1 MANTKALV
9 EEVEPFI
16 REWLRNK
23 FRANFSRKR
32 VPIGEGA
39 FHQFGAV
46 SENGEIVVAIRRL
59 SGKTDGGNLPT
70 GKIQVVFKDL
80 HHLSLV
86 KAKIK
91 ALLITDAEF
100 LSIIRKQTR
109 GKMPADVQLIHC
121 QLPPNLEAIVKS
133 VRQTATDEMSQSK
146 KPTKGRKSG

>member
-16 REWLRNK
+16 REWLRKK
-23 FRANFSRKR
+23 FRVNFSRKR

-39 FHQFGAV
+39 FHQFGGV
-46 SENGEIVVAIRRL
+46 SEDGDIVVAIRRL
-59 SGKTDGGNLPT
+59 SGKTGGGNLPT

-91 ALLITDAEF
+91 VLLITDSEF
-100 LSIIRKQTR
+100 LAIVRSQTR
-109 GKMPADVQLIHC
+109 GKMPTGVQLIYC

-133 VRQTATDEMSQSK
+133 VRQTATEEMSQPK
-146 KPTKGRKSG
+146 KPASGKK